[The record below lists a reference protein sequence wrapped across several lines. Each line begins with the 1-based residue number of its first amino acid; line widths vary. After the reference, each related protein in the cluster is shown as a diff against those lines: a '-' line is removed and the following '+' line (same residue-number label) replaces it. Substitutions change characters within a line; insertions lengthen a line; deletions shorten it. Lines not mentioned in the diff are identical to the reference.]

1 MKLQP
6 VSPICCSN
14 LTLARFTDCCASY
27 RRPRQAAFCDPDCPP
42 EKLFVTS
49 VLFRY
54 RLDFKGL
61 LRRIRDKS
69 SLVGSLPLWLMP
81 IIAVAL
87 LMGASSYLNEAA
99 QLSQAET
106 LLLESQPR
114 AAFESFSETLHTPWH
129 QDRARAGI
137 VLSSFLMG
145 QPPPLSEE
153 EISALPSEVLSSASG
168 QLLLYKAL
176 SQGEFQLCHELAHFF
191 EERYPGK
198 DLALYRIAAAVELG
212 QNDGLYEDWQSIP
225 SDLRSTS
232 LGNRIGTILESLSAA
247 PLCMVY
253 DRRGTPLG
261 QFREGKGF
269 DLLPSIDARL
279 VPLSTLQQMNLPS
292 FGRSIRLGLDLE
304 LSRIARKAL
313 SYYRGSIVIVNPR
326 TGEVL
331 CAVSDDRSLRREDSP
346 ALNQLLE
353 PASISKLIT
362 TTAGLRHGIDVDREI
377 SHMTCRGAKRYGDH
391 YLYCAYRAGPL
402 KGLNRAMAI
411 SCNIAFAEVGVHVG
425 RQGILEELNRFGFNS
440 DPRLPVV
447 MGRTLQPAGDNR
459 QLADMS
465 IGLEAT
471 AITPLH
477 AALIAS
483 TFANNGIRPLPQLVS
498 ARDGL
503 LGLSPQLIDFPAGN
517 RVLEQAWLPALLDSM
532 RSVVLQG
539 GTAYGVEPKNL
550 QVAMKTGTA
559 ATPMRG
565 YHTNY
570 IGFAPLKDPKLAFC
584 VRITNQG
591 TSSRVRY
598 ASRVVTKRLLNSL
611 ANYLENLPDTELIEF
626 TSPDEIAVDAAEFA
640 ESRRPFIESN
650 ARPREGG

>member
-1 MKLQP
+1 M
-6 VSPICCSN
+6 
-14 LTLARFTDCCASY
+14 
-27 RRPRQAAFCDPDCPP
+27 
-42 EKLFVTS
+42 
-49 VLFRY
+49 
-54 RLDFKGL
+54 
-61 LRRIRDKS
+61 RRIRDKS
-69 SLVGSLPLWLMP
+69 RFWGSFPLWSMP
-81 IIAVAL
+81 VIAVAF
-87 LMGASSYLNEAA
+87 LMVVSSYLDEAGK
-99 QLSQAET
+99 LSRAEA
-106 LLLESQPR
+106 LLLEGQPQ
-114 AAFESFSETLHTPWH
+114 AALDSFSETLRTPWH
-129 QDRARAGI
+129 QDRARAGM
-137 VLSSFLMG
+137 VLSSYLMG
-145 QPPPLSEE
+145 QPPPFSAE
-153 EISALPSEVLSSASG
+153 EISALSNDHLTSEFG
-168 QLLLYKAL
+168 QLLLYQAL
-176 SQGEFQLCHELAHFF
+176 SQGEFQICNELARFF
-191 EERYPGK
+191 EERHTRK
-198 DLALYRIAAAVELG
+198 ELSLYRIAAAVELG
-212 QNDGLYEDWQSIP
+212 EDGSMREAWQSIP
-225 SDLRSTS
+225 SELRSTS
-232 LGNRIGTILESLSAA
+232 LGTRIGTILDSLSAA

-261 QFREGKGF
+261 QYRKGYGF
-269 DLLPSIDARL
+269 DLLPSIDPRL
-279 VPLSTLQQMNLPS
+279 VPLSTLKQMDLPA

-313 SYYRGSIVIVNPR
+313 TYYRGSIVIVNPR

-331 CAVSDDRSLRREDSP
+331 CAVSDDRSLRREDTP

-391 YLYCAYRAGPL
+391 FLYCAYRAGPL
-402 KGLNRAMAI
+402 KGLNRAMAL
-411 SCNIAFAEVGVHVG
+411 SCNIAFAEIGVHVG

-440 DPRLPVV
+440 DPELPFV
-447 MGRTLQPAGDNR
+447 MGRTLQSSGDNR

-477 AALIAS
+477 AALVAS
-483 TFANNGIRPLPQLVS
+483 TFANDGIRPTPQLVS

-503 LGLSPQLIDFPAGN
+503 LGMSPQLIDFPAGD
-517 RVLEQAWLPALLDSM
+517 RVVEEAWLPTLLDSM

-611 ANYLENLPDTELIEF
+611 SNYLEHLPDTDLIEF
-626 TSPDEIAVDAAEFA
+626 TSPEDIAVSAAEFA

-650 ARPREGG
+650 ARSREGG